1 MQATISFLSTLYYL
15 GHSLLGHIRPWIIA
29 ACLLIAAVVLLPAA
43 SQLEDS
49 YRILL
54 KYLPYGLSIVVIILG
69 QQFVQGR
76 IAMAAT
82 NLLIGYGIIQF
93 YLQAP
98 LEQDTVRAYFTFLSF
113 YWPLNFFLIYWLP
126 ERKLISQL
134 GGLLAIIASIQI
146 ASVYLFVQFIDDYP
160 QILSQYFSLQP
171 FGQDSEHIMSQWHIP
186 MAITVFL
193 LISSFILFIHTLI
206 KRDRSHCVLLACM
219 IACVLVCA
227 WFDSSNISSL
237 FSSLIACAL
246 LVALLFNS
254 HDLAFLDEL
263 TALPGRRALLNELKH
278 CGKHYCIV
286 MADIDHFKQFNDTH
300 GHDTGDDVLRI
311 VAQELGKVR
320 GGGKAF
326 RYGGEEFT
334 LLFKRKTT
342 EEAEPF
348 IERIRKDIED
358 YPLMVRDQQTRPKIQ
373 SKKGRNSKSP
383 AIQVQVTV
391 SFGIA
396 QRLPEQR
403 SEDVMK
409 QSDLA
414 LYRAKEQ
421 GRNCISR

>member
-1 MQATISFLSTLYYL
+1 MQATISFLSTFYYL
-15 GHSLLGHIRPWIIA
+15 GHSLLGHIRPWITA
-29 ACLLIAAVVLLPAA
+29 ACLLITAVLLLPAV

-54 KYLPYGLSIVVIILG
+54 KYLPYGLSIAVLILG

-76 IAMAAT
+76 IAMAAA

-98 LEQDTVRAYFTFLSF
+98 LEQDAVRAYFTLLSL
-113 YWPLNFFLIYWLP
+113 YWPLNFFIIYWLP

-134 GGLLAIIASIQI
+134 GGLLAMVASIEV
-146 ASVYLFVQFIDDYP
+146 ASAYLFVQLIPDYP
-160 QILSQYFSLQP
+160 KILSQYLALQP
-171 FGQDSEHIMSQWHIP
+171 FDKVSEHIMGHWLIP
-186 MAITVFL
+186 MGISGLL
-193 LISSFILFIHTLI
+193 LIASIILLIHTLI
-206 KRDRSHCVLLACM
+206 KRDRSHCILLACM
-219 IACVLVCA
+219 IACTLVCA
-227 WFDSSNISSL
+227 WFDSSSISSL

-246 LVALLFNS
+246 LITLLFNS

-263 TALPGRRALLNELKH
+263 TGLPGRRALMNELKH

-311 VAQELGKVR
+311 VAQELAKVR

-334 LLFKRKTT
+334 LLFKRKNM
-342 EEAEPF
+342 EDAEPF
-348 IERIRKDIED
+348 IEHVRQSIED
-358 YPLMVRDQQTRPKIQ
+358 YPLMVRDQQTRPKTQ
-373 SKKGRNSKSP
+373 SKRERNSQSP

-396 QRLPEQR
+396 QRLAEQQ

-409 QSDLA
+409 NSDQA